1 MTLFAYDAAMS
12 YSSNCPSDLEDKL
25 NEDLADVA
33 SWLNRNKLVL
43 NVCKSRFMIVGNTR
57 KLTSLSNVKIIINE

>member
-43 NVCKSRFMIVGNTR
+43 NVCKSKFMKYKKACIV
-57 KLTSLSNVKIIINE
+57 